1 MFNIRQ
7 IDLSKLNSLT
17 KYPSILTYHKLG
29 DKGKLLPELQVDFGD
44 EIVVGTEK
52 IDGTNARVIV
62 CPDGSILVGS
72 REDLLW
78 ESHDLIGNNVMGI
91 VDALKPLVVNIA
103 KYNIRSNY
111 GTHQS
116 LGDNAIQVLFFEVYG
131 KNIGANAKQYSGTGE
146 VGYRLFD
153 AFRLTN
159 YQELLELS
167 PGKIASWRDN
177 GGQPFEDAHYIPVIA
192 NRLGVDTV
200 PRLFLGGKKEVVAS
214 LDVVEISTG
223 LCRNERLGY
232 VTLDMP
238 TELEATYKWLLAF
251 GKSQATLDDKANS
264 VPEGIV
270 VRTLDRKKIAKIRRE
285 DYERTLRKK
294 N

>member
-7 IDLSKLNSLT
+7 VDLNRLNSLT

-29 DKGKLLPELQVDFGD
+29 EKGKLLPELQIDFGD
-44 EIVVGTEK
+44 EIIVGTEK

-91 VDALKPLVVNIA
+91 VDALKPLVANIA

-111 GTHQS
+111 GTSQAI
-116 LGDNAIQVLFFEVYG
+116 GDNAIQVMFFEVYG

-159 YQELLELS
+159 YSELLEMT
-167 PGKIASWRDN
+167 PEKIANWRDN
-177 GGQPFEDAHYIPVIA
+177 GGQPFEDANYLPVIA
-192 NRLGVDTV
+192 TKLGVETV
-200 PRLFLGGKKEVVAS
+200 PTLFVGAKTKVSSIET
-214 LDVVEISTG
+214 STG
-223 LCRNERLGY
+223 LGKVEVLE
-232 VTLDMP
+232 VKTTTLP
-238 TELEATYKWLLAF
+238 TDLEATYEWLLSF
-251 GKSQATLDDKANS
+251 GNTKAALDDKAGS
-264 VPEGIV
+264 VPEGVV

-294 N
+294 K